1 MRHPLEPTRPVS
13 SAACDAHTAQMSS
26 PQSHIH
32 PRKSHGSS
40 PQPRRARARCFT
52 PPTSPR
58 SWIGLHACHC
68 QHETAAATSHRDPR
82 PRASLTTD
90 PTPTWFHALLT
101 YINTRTRRS
110 AAKGSPTFQC
120 RASTKVDASVR
131 LELDE
136 NPEAIISGE
145 WPENPFLLSYDD
157 LRAYLESQ
165 EAVQEGDQR
174 VALLSETMSTP
185 VLVATAEQTL
195 EEVECHFEAVSGLPV
210 VDSSLR
216 CVGVVVKNDRA
227 KASHGPQ
234 TKIEEVMTSSA
245 ITLASDKTVMDAAV
259 LMLKKKIHRVPIVNQ
274 DEQVIGI
281 ITRADVLRELEGL
294 LKI

>member
-1 MRHPLEPTRPVS
+1 MIANSFLPS
-13 SAACDAHTAQMSS
+13 MAC
-26 PQSHIH
+26 
-32 PRKSHGSS
+32 
-40 PQPRRARARCFT
+40 
-52 PPTSPR
+52 
-58 SWIGLHACHC
+58 
-68 QHETAAATSHRDPR
+68 
-82 PRASLTTD
+82 
-90 PTPTWFHALLT
+90 
-101 YINTRTRRS
+101 INTLQSCSIARGAKINTGTRRS
-110 AAKGSPTFQC
+110 AAKRSPTFQC
-120 RASTKVDASVR
+120 RASTFVDASVR

-145 WPENPFLLSYDD
+145 WPENSFLLSYDD

-234 TKIEEVMTSSA
+234 TKIEEVMTSPA